1 MTELK
6 PKKTKTKKIAVWGTQ
21 ILLAALFALAALGKL
36 SRNPQWISRFRGYGY
51 SAGFCVLIGALEAAG
66 ALGLLIPRIAGYAA
80 TGLLGIMSGA
90 LYTHLVN
97 GEAPQVWR
105 PLIFMVLLAIVIS
118 YRRPWPLKQLSQIVV
133 EG

>member
-1 MTELK
+1 MIDS
-6 PKKTKTKKIAVWGTQ
+6 KTKRIAAWGIQ

-36 SRNPQWISRFRGYGY
+36 TRNPQWLSRFRGYGY

-66 ALGLLIPRIAGYAA
+66 ALGLLIPRIAPYAA
-80 TGLLGIMSGA
+80 IGLLGIMSGA

-97 GEAPQVWR
+97 HEAPQAWR

-118 YRRPWPLKQLSQIVV
+118 CRRPWPRKRQELVS
-133 EG
+133 